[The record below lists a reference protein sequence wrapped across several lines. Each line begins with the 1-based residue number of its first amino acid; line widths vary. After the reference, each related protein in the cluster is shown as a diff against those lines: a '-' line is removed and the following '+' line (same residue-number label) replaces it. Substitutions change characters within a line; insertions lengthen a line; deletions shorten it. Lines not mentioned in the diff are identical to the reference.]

1 METGN
6 PDQET
11 RRVKGRRKGGHVTN
25 MLDFIRKGRLGKGNT
40 APGPEKFVVAGR
52 VFQPTQQVWIK

>member
-1 METGN
+1 MERGN

-11 RRVKGRRKGGHVTN
+11 RRVKGRKKGGHVIN
-25 MLDFIRKGRLGKGNT
+25 MLDFIRKGRWQKGNT
-40 APGPEKFVVAGR
+40 APGPEKFVVGGR